1 MQNRRF
7 RTEYEMRRARIASVF
22 TRGSRSGNEADEAA
36 RWIFGPNAG
45 DPDVC
50 IRSRPGQTA
59 LALEESSMN
68 VRREATDKQRKV
80 YVKPEVR
87 SEQMFETS
95 ALACGKCLSGPV
107 GQYQCGSLLQ
117 NS

>member
-1 MQNRRF
+1 
-7 RTEYEMRRARIASVF
+7 
-22 TRGSRSGNEADEAA
+22 
-36 RWIFGPNAG
+36 
-45 DPDVC
+45 
-50 IRSRPGQTA
+50 
-59 LALEESSMN
+59 MN

-95 ALACGKCLSGPV
+95 ALACGKCISGPV
-107 GQYQCGSLLQ
+107 GQYNCGSLAQ